1 MDWYKDFPVLI
12 ISDSL
17 GAEGYLG
24 RALDNLI
31 DELEAMDLEVLE
43 AETLSDGEMTLTG
56 RPDVGCVLLDWELCN
71 RTAADK
77 KKAEAMAKEA
87 KARNFQVPLY
97 LMLDRDSVENIPLGL
112 DSLVHGY
119 IWATEDTAEFI
130 AGRVEMAVEHYAEK
144 LMPAFFKMLVEY
156 SEEYKYAWHTPGHT
170 GGTAF
175 LKSPVGRVF
184 FNFYGEN
191 TLRSD
196 LSISV
201 PELGS
206 LMEHSGVV
214 GVAERNAAKA
224 FRADQT
230 YFVTNG
236 TSTANKVILCGRV
249 SPGDV
254 VLVDRNCHKSMMHSL
269 ILTGA
274 TPIYLNPTRNYQ
286 GIIGPIPASQF
297 SKANVA
303 KLLKDNPLTKGV
315 KPEEVAHTVVT
326 NSTYDG
332 LLYHTGQV
340 KDGLRDCTQGLH
352 FDEAWYAYACFHP
365 IYDERYATYDHPG
378 EKGGPPMFASQS
390 THKLLAAFSQAS
402 MVHVKDR
409 HVTDP
414 KGKVN
419 PDRFNE
425 AFMMHTSTSPQYS
438 IIGSLDVATR
448 MMQDG
453 RGKVLI
459 GDCISEAVAF
469 RKKLYAVGKELEK
482 GKDWFFSCWQPLKGK
497 GKKAFAEMA
506 DAELENQ
513 AKLWE
518 LAPNEKWHGFEGL
531 GKGQAMLDPIKVTI
545 VAPGINP
552 DGSMAKEGIPAAL
565 VSKFLEAD
573 GVVPEKTNIYSF
585 LMLFSMGVT
594 KGKSG
599 TLLAALFEFKRAYD
613 RNLPLE
619 ALFPDLT
626 GDYPE
631 RYKGMGL
638 KDLAQDMHEHYKAKD
653 MARIVKKVYDVV
665 PAPALTPAQ
674 AYRALIKDQ
683 VDLLPLDQLSG
694 RVAAVMIVPYPPG
707 IPIVMPGERFDKK
720 SQVIIDYLAM
730 MQEFDGAFPGF
741 ESENHGIEVRSE
753 NGELKYYTYA
763 VKE

>member
-12 ISDSL
+12 ISGNL

-24 RALDNLI
+24 RALDSFI
-31 DELEAMDLEVLE
+31 DELELLELEVLE
-43 AETLSDGEMTLTG
+43 AETLSDGRMTLIG
-56 RPDVGCVLLDWELCN
+56 RPDVGCVVLDWELCSSS
-71 RTAADK
+71 AAARK
-77 KKAEAMAKEA
+77 EAEALAQEAKE
-87 KARNFQVPLY
+87 RNFQMPLY
-97 LMLDRDSVENIPLGL
+97 LILSRASVEDIPLGL
-112 DSLVHGY
+112 DSLAHGY
-119 IWATEDTAEFI
+119 IWPTEDTPDFI
-130 AGRVEMAVEHYAEK
+130 AGRIEQAVEHYAEK
-144 LMPAFFKMLVEY
+144 LMPPFFKMLVEY

-175 LKSPVGRVF
+175 LKSPVGRVLF
-184 FNFYGEN
+184 HFYGEN

-214 GVAERNAAKA
+214 GVSERNAAQA
-224 FRADQT
+224 FKADQT

-274 TPIYLNPTRNYQ
+274 TPVYLNPTRNYQ
-286 GIIGPIPASQF
+286 GIIGPIPASEF
-297 SKANVA
+297 SKASVA
-303 KLLKDNPLTKGV
+303 KRLRDNPLTKGV
-315 KPEEVAHTVVT
+315 KPAEVAHTVVT

-340 KDGLRDCTQGLH
+340 KDGLKDCTQGLH

-414 KGKVN
+414 KGKVD

-453 RGKVLI
+453 RGQVLI
-459 GDCISEAVAF
+459 SDCISEAVAF
-469 RKKLYAVGKELEK
+469 RKKLYSVEKELAK
-482 GKDWFFSCWQPLKGK
+482 GKDWFFSCWQPIKGR
-497 GKKAFAEMA
+497 GKKAFAELS
-506 DAELENQ
+506 DTELENQ
-513 AKLWE
+513 ARYWE
-518 LAPNEKWHGFEGL
+518 LAPGEKWHGFDGL

-545 VAPGINP
+545 VAPGINSN
-552 DGSMAKEGIPAAL
+552 GSMAKEGIPAAL

-573 GVVPEKTNIYSF
+573 GIVPEKTNIYSF

-613 RNLPLE
+613 QNLPLE
-619 ALFPDLT
+619 QLFSDLT
-626 GDYPE
+626 TAYPQ

-638 KDLAQDMHEHYKAKD
+638 KDLAQDMHQHYKAKD
-653 MARIVKKVYDVV
+653 MARIVKKVYDTL
-665 PAPALTPAQ
+665 PAPAMTPAL
-674 AYRALIKDQ
+674 AYRAVIKDE
-683 VDLLPLDQLSG
+683 VELLPLDQISE
-694 RVAAVMIVPYPPG
+694 RVAAVMVVPYPPG
-707 IPIVMPGERFDKK
+707 IPIIMPGERFDKK

-741 ESENHGIEVRSE
+741 ESENHGIEVRTE
-753 NGELKYYTYA
+753 DGELKYYTYV

>member
-12 ISDSL
+12 ISGNL

-24 RALDNLI
+24 RALDSLVA
-31 DELEAMDLEVLE
+31 ELEKMELSVLK
-43 AETLSDGEMTLTG
+43 AKSLADGRLDYIS
-56 RPDVGCVLLDWELCN
+56 RPDIGCVVLDWGLCN
-71 RTAADK
+71 RTAASRK
-77 KKAEAMAKEA
+77 EIESIAKEA
-87 KARNFQVPLY
+87 KERNFQVPLY
-97 LMLDRDSVENIPLGL
+97 LLAERESVEEIPLGL
-112 DSLVHGY
+112 DTLAHGY
-119 IWATEDTAEFI
+119 IWPSEDTPDFI
-130 AGRVEMAVEHYAEK
+130 AGRIEQAVGHYAEK

-156 SEEYKYAWHTPGHT
+156 AEEYKYAWHTPGHT

-224 FRADQT
+224 FKADQT

-274 TPIYLNPTRNYQ
+274 IPVYLNPTRNYQ
-286 GIIGPIPASQF
+286 GIIGPIPAKEF
-297 SKANVA
+297 SKASIA
-303 KLLKDNPLTKGV
+303 KRLKENPMTQGV
-315 KPEEVAHTVVT
+315 KPEDVAHTVVT

-340 KDGLRDCTQGLH
+340 KDGLKGCTQGLH

-365 IYDERYATYDHPG
+365 IYDERYATFDHPG

-414 KGKVN
+414 ESKVD

-469 RKKLYAVGKELEK
+469 RKKLFSVERELAKSKE
-482 GKDWFFSCWQPLKGK
+482 WFFSCWQPTKGK
-497 GKKAFAEMA
+497 GKKSFAELA
-506 DAELENQ
+506 DAELENT

-518 LAPNEKWHGFEGL
+518 LEPGQKWHGFEGL

-552 DGSMAKEGIPAAL
+552 DGSLAKEGIPAGL

-613 RNLPLE
+613 QNLPLE
-619 ALFPDLT
+619 EVFGDLT
-626 GDYPE
+626 RDYPE

-665 PAPALTPAQ
+665 PTPALTPAA
-674 AYRALIKDQ
+674 AYRAVIKNK
-683 VDLLPLDQLSG
+683 VDFLPLDQLSG

-707 IPIVMPGERFDKK
+707 IPIMMPGERFDQK

-730 MQEFDGAFPGF
+730 MQDFDGAFPGF
-741 ESENHGIEVRSE
+741 ESENHGIEVRRE
-753 NGELKYYTYA
+753 DGQLKYYTY
-763 VKE
+763 VVQE

>member
-12 ISDSL
+12 VSGDL
-17 GAEGYLG
+17 GSGGYLG
-24 RALDNLI
+24 NALDSLI

-43 AETLSDGEMTLTG
+43 AETLADGRFNLMS
-56 RPDVGCVLLDWELCN
+56 RPDIGCVLIDWGLCN
-71 RTAADK
+71 SSAAARK
-77 KKAEAMAKEA
+77 EAEEMAQKAKE
-87 KARNFQVPLY
+87 RNLQMPLY
-97 LMLDRDSVENIPLGL
+97 LLIDRPSVEDIPLSL
-112 DSLVHGY
+112 DSLAHGY
-119 IWATEDTAEFI
+119 IWPTEDTPDFI
-130 AGRVEMAVEHYAEK
+130 AGRIEQAVEHYAEK

-156 SEEYKYAWHTPGHT
+156 AEEFKYAWHTPGHT

-175 LKSPVGRVF
+175 LKSPVGRVL

-214 GVAERNAAKA
+214 GVAERNAAQA

-274 TPIYLNPTRNYQ
+274 TPVYLNPTRNYQ
-286 GIIGPIPASQF
+286 GIIGPIPASEF
-297 SKANVA
+297 SKASVA
-303 KLLKDNPLTKGV
+303 KRLKENPLTKGV
-315 KPEEVAHTVVT
+315 KPGEVAHTVVT

-340 KDGLRDCTQGLH
+340 KDGLKESTQGLH

-365 IYDERYATYDHPG
+365 IYDERYATFDHPG

-414 KGKVN
+414 KAKVD

-438 IIGSLDVATR
+438 IIASLDVATR

-469 RKKLYAVGKELEK
+469 RKKLYSVEKELAK
-482 GKDWFFSCWQPLKGK
+482 KKDWFFSCWQPVKGK
-497 GKKAFAEMA
+497 DKKAFAELP
-506 DAELENQ
+506 DQELETQ
-513 AKLWE
+513 AKYWQ

-552 DGSMAKEGIPAAL
+552 DGSMAKEGIPSGV

-613 RNLPLE
+613 ANLPLE
-619 ALFPDLT
+619 QVFPDLIK
-626 GDYPE
+626 GYPR

-653 MARIVKKVYDVV
+653 MARIVKRVYDAL
-665 PAPALTPAQ
+665 PAPAMTPAE
-674 AYRALIKDQ
+674 AYRALIKDK
-683 VDLLPLDQLSG
+683 VDLVPLEELEG

-707 IPIVMPGERFDKK
+707 IPIVMPGERFDKGSK
-720 SQVIIDYLAM
+720 VIIDYLGM

-741 ESENHGIEVRSE
+741 ESENHGIEVRE
-753 NGELKYYTYA
+753 VDGELKYFTY
-763 VKE
+763 VVQE

>member
-1 MDWYKDFPVLI
+1 MDWYKDFPVLMV
-12 ISDSL
+12 SGHQ
-17 GAEGYLG
+17 GADNSLG
-24 RALDNLI
+24 RAMGELLAELDKLDMKVLGARTLADGRATYFSRPDI
-31 DELEAMDLEVLE
+31 GCVVLDWDLCNQNAAARKEI
-43 AETLSDGEMTLTG
+43 ETLSQQ
-56 RPDVGCVLLDWELCN
+56 
-71 RTAADK
+71 
-77 KKAEAMAKEA
+77 AKE
-87 KARNFQVPLY
+87 RNFALPLF
-97 LMLDRDSVENIPLGL
+97 LLTHRLSVEEIPLEV

-119 IWATEDTAEFI
+119 IWLGEDTPDFI
-130 AGRVEMAVEHYAEK
+130 AGRIEQTVARYAER
-144 LMPAFFKMLVEY
+144 LMPPFFKRLVEY
-156 SEEYKYAWHTPGHT
+156 AEQYKYAWHTPGHT

-175 LKSPVGRVF
+175 LKSPVGRVL

-206 LMEHSGVV
+206 LMEHSGVL
-214 GVAERNAAKA
+214 GVAERNAAEA
-224 FRADQT
+224 FGADQT

-236 TSTANKVILCGRV
+236 TSTANKIILCARV

-274 TPIYLNPTRNYQ
+274 VPVYLNPTRNYQ
-286 GIIGPIPASQF
+286 GIIGPIPASEF
-297 SKANVA
+297 SKASVA
-303 KLLKDNPLTKGV
+303 KRLRENPLTKGV
-315 KPEEVAHTVVT
+315 KPGDIVHAVVT

-340 KDGLRDCTQGLH
+340 KDGLRGCTQGLH

-378 EKGGPPMFASQS
+378 EQGEPVLFASQS

-409 HVTDP
+409 HVSDP
-414 KGKVN
+414 RKKVD

-425 AFMMHTSTSPQYS
+425 SFMMHTSTSPQYS

-459 GDCISEAVAF
+459 SDCISEAVAF
-469 RKKLYAVGKELEK
+469 RKKLYAVERKLARK
-482 GKDWFFSCWQPLKGK
+482 KDWFFSCWQPTRGK
-497 GKKAFAEMA
+497 GKKPFAEMK
-506 DAELENQ
+506 DQELETQ

-518 LAPNEKWHGFEGL
+518 LAPGDKWHGFDGL
-531 GKGQAMLDPIKVTI
+531 SKSYAMLDPIKVTI
-545 VAPGINP
+545 VSPGINQN
-552 DGSMAKEGIPAAL
+552 GTMAKQGIPAAL

-599 TLLAALFEFKRAYD
+599 TLLAALFEFKRAHD
-613 RNLPLE
+613 SNQPLE
-619 ALFPDLT
+619 QVFPDLVR
-626 GDYPE
+626 DYPR
-631 RYKGMGL
+631 RYQGMGL
-638 KDLAQDMHEHYKAKD
+638 KDLAQDMHQHYRDRNMAK
-653 MARIVKKVYDVV
+653 IVKEVYDVLPT
-665 PAPALTPAQ
+665 PAMTPAL
-674 AYRALIKDQ
+674 AYRAVVKGQ
-683 VDLLPLDQLSG
+683 VDLLPLDQLAG
-694 RVAAVMIVPYPPG
+694 RVTAVMVVPYPPG
-707 IPIVMPGERFDKK
+707 IPIIMPGERFDKK
-720 SQVIIDYLAM
+720 SQVIIDYLGM
-730 MQEFDGAFPGF
+730 MQEFDGVFPGF
-741 ESENHGIEVRSE
+741 ESENHGVEVRRADGQLS
-753 NGELKYYTYA
+753 YHIYC

>member
-12 ISDSL
+12 VSGDL
-17 GAEGYLG
+17 GSEGYMG
-24 RALDNLI
+24 NALFSLI

-43 AETLSDGEMTLTG
+43 AETLADGRFNLMS
-56 RPDVGCVLLDWELCN
+56 RPDIGCVLIDWGLCN
-71 RTAADK
+71 SSAAARK
-77 KKAEAMAKEA
+77 EAEEMAKKAKE
-87 KARNFQVPLY
+87 RNLQMPLY
-97 LMLDRDSVENIPLGL
+97 LLVDRPSVEDIPLSL
-112 DSLVHGY
+112 DSLAHGY
-119 IWATEDTAEFI
+119 IWPTEDTPDFI
-130 AGRVEMAVEHYAEK
+130 AGRIEQAVLHYAEK

-156 SEEYKYAWHTPGHT
+156 AEEYKYAWHTPGHT

-175 LKSPVGRVF
+175 LKSPVGRVL

-214 GVAERNAAKA
+214 GVAERNAAQA
-224 FRADQT
+224 FKADQT

-274 TPIYLNPTRNYQ
+274 IPVYLNPTRNYQ
-286 GIIGPIPASQF
+286 GIIGPIPASEF
-297 SKANVA
+297 SKASVA
-303 KLLKDNPLTKGV
+303 KRLKENPLTKGV
-315 KPEEVAHTVVT
+315 KPDQVAHAVVT

-340 KDGLRDCTQGLH
+340 KDGLKNATQGLH

-365 IYDERYATYDHPG
+365 IYDERYATFDHPG

-414 KGKVN
+414 KGKVD

-438 IIGSLDVATR
+438 IIASLDVATR

-459 GDCISEAVAF
+459 ADCISEAVAF
-469 RKKLYAVGKELEK
+469 RKKLYQVEKELNK
-482 GKDWFFSCWQPLKGK
+482 KKDWFFSCWQPVKGK
-497 GKKAFAEMA
+497 DKKAFAELP
-506 DAELENQ
+506 DEVLETQ
-513 AKLWE
+513 AKYWE
-518 LAPNEKWHGFEGL
+518 LAPKEKWHGFEGL

-552 DGSMAKEGIPAAL
+552 DGSLAKEGIPAGL

-613 RNLPLE
+613 ANLPLE
-619 ALFPDLT
+619 QAFPDLIK
-626 GDYPE
+626 GYPE
-631 RYKGMGL
+631 RYQDMGL
-638 KDLAQDMHEHYKAKD
+638 KDLAQDMHQHYKAKD
-653 MARIVKKVYDVV
+653 MARIVKQVYDVL
-665 PAPALTPAQ
+665 PAPALTPAA
-674 AYRALIKDQ
+674 AYRALIKDH
-683 VDLLPLDQLSG
+683 VDLVPLEELEG

-720 SQVIIDYLAM
+720 SKVIIDYLGM

-741 ESENHGIEVRSE
+741 ESENHGIEVRKVD
-753 NGELKYYTYA
+753 GELKYFTY
-763 VKE
+763 VVQE